1 MNILDLVSPGN
12 KPPHLGKLRA
22 HPGFQDESLQKKMKK
37 EELQSLVTGL
47 VEAEKMTKRRLAEM
61 IFDVMKDHEDPKMK
75 EKSVK
80 VLVRTLLKS
89 GSLQPRALDYEQ
101 IIRV

>member
-1 MNILDLVSPGN
+1 M
-12 KPPHLGKLRA
+12 
-22 HPGFQDESLQKKMKK
+22 QKKAKK
-37 EELQSLVTGL
+37 EELRNLVTGL
-47 VEAEKMTKRRLAEM
+47 VQAEKMTKRRLAEM
-61 IFDVMKDHEDPKMK
+61 IFDVMKDNNDPKLK

-101 IIRV
+101 IIRF